1 MTAVTRGVVV
11 ASILLAMATG
21 LWSLS
26 TVPTLAGFLFA
37 AFAGGVIG
45 ARWNFER
52 AAMVV
57 LVFAFISPGLTHLL
71 AGPGHGLY
79 SFAMLTAFV
88 GVLVGGTTWTRWEA
102 PGAWGTALAWWATG
116 VALTWPL
123 FAARDLG
130 DPLIRSNAALP
141 TVLAALLQMAP
152 ALWLD
157 HLLGGR
163 HRDEDAA
170 AVRTPAAR
178 YFPAFIASA
187 VLTAIAAAYQ
197 RVFDPL
203 WLNSEPWIKYSRV
216 PGLSGDSNPMAVAT
230 GVWAP
235 VAVAF
240 AAPTPAAKAVGAAA
254 TVVLAGGAWMSG
266 ARTSLLLLI
275 VGAVGLALCIASIR
289 RATPRATA
297 AVGIGVGLLVFGLFL
312 LAPRVPGSPVARL
325 AGGWI
330 VSAPSLRDYAY
341 ELLWRRDGYGLA
353 AVEAFKEHPW
363 FGIGVGRFQGQ
374 SQAYYRRLTGLD
386 FPGDNAQNLWRQTLA
401 EQGLVGFAPVLWLT
415 LLTLRAL
422 LSAPRAPEDFVARAA
437 LVALGAALTVGYPV
451 QDPGVALM
459 LATLIGAVAFVRRPP
474 TPDPL
479 AARG

>member
-254 TVVLAGGAWMSG
+254 WRSASPASGGPRRARPRRSASAWDCWCSACFCWRRGFPARQSPASPAAGLCQRRRSAITLTSCCGGATGTAWRRWRRSRSTRG
-266 ARTSLLLLI
+266 S
-275 VGAVGLALCIASIR
+275 ASASAGF
-289 RATPRATA
+289 RA
-297 AVGIGVGLLVFGLFL
+297 
-312 LAPRVPGSPVARL
+312 
-325 AGGWI
+325 
-330 VSAPSLRDYAY
+330 SLR
-341 ELLWRRDGYGLA
+341 
-353 AVEAFKEHPW
+353 PT
-363 FGIGVGRFQGQ
+363 
-374 SQAYYRRLTGLD
+374 TG
-386 FPGDNAQNLWRQTLA
+386 A
-401 EQGLVGFAPVLWLT
+401 
-415 LLTLRAL
+415 
-422 LSAPRAPEDFVARAA
+422 
-437 LVALGAALTVGYPV
+437 
-451 QDPGVALM
+451 
-459 LATLIGAVAFVRRPP
+459 
-474 TPDPL
+474 
-479 AARG
+479 

>member
-163 HRDEDAA
+163 HRDDDAT
-170 AVRTPAAR
+170 AVRAPAAR

-197 RVFDPL
+197 RVVDPR
-203 WLNSEPWIKYSRV
+203 WLNSELWIAFNRV
-216 PGLSGDSNPMAVAT
+216 PGLTGDSNPMAVAT

-240 AAPTPAAKAVGAAA
+240 APATPAGRATGAATA
-254 TVVLAGGAWMSG
+254 VILAGGAWISG
-266 ARTSLLLLI
+266 SRTALLLLI
-275 VGAVGLALCIASIR
+275 IGAIGLALCVANTR
-289 RATPRATA
+289 KATPQATATA
-297 AVGIGVGLLVFGLFL
+297 AIGVCLLMVGLLVM
-312 LAPRVPGSPVARL
+312 APRVPGSPVDRL
-325 AGGWI
+325 ARGWTTM
-330 VSAPSLRDYAY
+330 APSLSGYAY

-386 FPGDNAQNLWRQTLA
+386 FAGDNAQNLWRQTLA

-437 LVALGAALTVGYPV
+437 LIALGAALTVGYPV

-459 LATLIGAVAFVRRPP
+459 LATLIGAVAFVPRPP